1 MRNIFPA
8 MLTGFSTMS
17 SASALPLLIDG
28 VAKNTRHGASKGI
41 VPISINIHLMGD
53 CFAISILALA
63 IIVSF
68 GHPLPTLHEFFI
80 FTVFFVLAK
89 FAVAAVPGGGIL
101 VMIPILEKYL
111 GFTPEMLSLITALYI
126 LFDPIVTS
134 ANVFGNGA
142 FAQLFETIYHKATGQ
157 RKSTSLKKSKA

>member
-1 MRNIFPA
+1 
-8 MLTGFSTMS
+8 L
-17 SASALPLLIDG
+17 
-28 VAKNTRHGASKGI
+28 V
-41 VPISINIHLMGD
+41 GD
-53 CFAISILALA
+53 CFSISILALT
-63 IIVSF
+63 ILVSF
-68 GHPLPTLHEFFI
+68 GHPLPTLEEYML

-134 ANVFGNGA
+134 ANVLGNGA
-142 FAQLFETIYHKATGQ
+142 FAQIFEKIYHVFHKE
-157 RKSTSLKKSKA
+157 KKVSSWAN